1 MSTNLNRWGTMM
13 VTLLLLLTPG
23 TDLSAVDAD
32 LERLIRKDGTSV
44 VGVIV
49 GFDHGSYRVRVGE
62 GIFEVPAQEI
72 RTIEPVVATHPLHES
87 IESAPNRA
95 WVDRVVEKLASRSRE
110 RVSPESRQ
118 SFADAMAALV
128 RGDGEIAR
136 QDASRSAFANPNWVD
151 PLIVQLVAAVEL
163 GRESEALRLALRINA
178 EYPDD
183 LLADEVSA
191 EVYRRGGFPH
201 RAAEL
206 SEKVLLHR
214 GDLDARRELVRTW
227 WPIDRAR
234 AQEHWRQFTATD
246 PRFEKSRCPEALLI
260 RRTMDALALGDLGSA
275 GQAIEEVARD
285 FPWARDQVDR
295 LRIELTRA
303 RLRQAELS
311 GDLSLAT
318 LAADSLRRLGVEEDP
333 DLDGRI
339 ASLREE
345 RFARALQQ
353 SDARDL
359 QKWFQNH
366 AHLLEGSARSD
377 RSVASRMQEL
387 GLDALIAGNVSDG
400 HSGLTLA
407 QQTDPHAESPRANS
421 QVMTLVKQAL
431 AAFGRRQE
439 DVGISILSTLHRFLP
454 QRDAIATARLAEYFS
469 QPRRDFL
476 TDHERRVLSRRLAEL
491 YDDESLAIP
500 PSALPPSAERRSSQ
514 RRTADDM
521 TRAPRPAKTVI
532 DATEQVTRWFP
543 ITVGTRWTYRLDD
556 GTTEQREITG
566 SQTDRKNGL
575 IIVMEVTPSGG
586 IPYESR
592 AWIRDGELRLGFP
605 EAPPGEVL
613 MQGGLVVGSRWQWRR
628 GNFSYRRE
636 VEEARYPVETLA
648 GVFHEVRVIR
658 AENLLESSE
667 SGRSWSASHRITF
680 AEGVGIVRIDGANES
695 IDRELVEFTPG
706 SSVANGPN

>member
-1 MSTNLNRWGTMM
+1 MSLNLNRWGTML
-13 VTLLLLLTPG
+13 VTLLLVLTPAMNSG
-23 TDLSAVDAD
+23 AFDAD

-49 GFDHGSYRVRVGE
+49 GFDHGSYRVRVGD
-62 GIFEVPAQEI
+62 GIFEVPAQEV
-72 RTIEPVVATHPLHES
+72 RTIEPVGAAQPLR
-87 IESAPNRA
+87 ESAEDAASLA
-95 WVDRVVEKLASRSRE
+95 WVDRVAEKLASRSRQ
-110 RVSPESRQ
+110 RVSAEGRQ
-118 SFADAMAALV
+118 FYADAMAALV
-128 RGDGEIAR
+128 RGDGAIAR
-136 QDASRSAFANPNWVD
+136 QDASRAASANPGWVD
-151 PLIVQLVAAVEL
+151 PLIVQLVAAVEM

-191 EVYRRGGFPH
+191 EVYRRNGFPH

-206 SEKVLLHR
+206 SEKVLSSR
-214 GDLDARRELVRTW
+214 GDLDARRELVRIW

-234 AQEHWRQFTATD
+234 ALQHWKQIVAAD
-246 PRFEKSRCPEALLI
+246 PRFEKSRSAESLLI
-260 RRTMDALALGDLGSA
+260 RRARAALDLGDLVNA

-285 FPWARDQVDR
+285 FPWALDQVDR

-318 LAADSLRRLGVEEDP
+318 LAADSLRRLGVEDNSE
-333 DLDGRI
+333 LAGRI
-339 ASLREE
+339 TSLREE
-345 RFARALQQ
+345 RFARALEQN
-353 SDARDL
+353 DARDL
-359 QKWFQNH
+359 QMWFQNH
-366 AHLLEGSARSD
+366 SHLLEGSARSD

-387 GLDALIAGNVSDG
+387 GLDALIAGHVSDG

-407 QQTDPHAESPRANS
+407 EQTDPDAESPRANS
-421 QVMTLVKQAL
+421 QIVTLVEQAL

-439 DVGISILSTLHRFLP
+439 DVGLSILSTLHRFMP
-454 QRDAIATARLAEYFS
+454 QRDAIATGRIAEYFA
-469 QPRRDFL
+469 QPRRDLL

-491 YDDESLAIP
+491 YDDESLEIP
-500 PSALPPSAERRSSQ
+500 LSVTSTVTERGSSQ
-514 RRTADDM
+514 RRTAAAIA
-521 TRAPRPAKTVI
+521 RAPRPAKVDI
-532 DATEQVTRWFP
+532 DATEQLTQWFP
-543 ITVGTRWTYRLDD
+543 IAVGTRWTYRLDD
-556 GTTEQREITG
+556 GTTEQREIIG

-586 IPYESR
+586 LAYESR
-592 AWIRDGELRLGFP
+592 AWIRDGEVRLGFP

-636 VEEARYPVETLA
+636 VEEARYPVETPA
-648 GVFHEVRVIR
+648 GVFHDVRVIR

-680 AEGVGIVRIDGANES
+680 AKGVGVVRIDGANES
-695 IDRELVEFTPG
+695 IDRELIEFTPG
-706 SSVANGPN
+706 PSVANDRN